1 MKQVLVVLV
10 CDLKWCWCC
19 VSCLRVSE
27 CDLQDLLPDCHDPDR
42 CHIHCGPQI
51 HPDRVLGPVL
61 LHHCG
66 VPGWGHQAAAE
77 SADAGQVCV
86 DLWHWPLS
94 PLCHVWC
101 LIWSAVWRRETGD
114 LGRFRTAV
122 VTHIF
127 RSPMELLKLSVP
139 SVVYA
144 IQNNMAFVALSNLD
158 AAVYQVSWTSVR
170 ILSSR
175 TRCHTISITM
185 VYL

>member
-1 MKQVLVVLV
+1 MKQVLMVLSV
-10 CDLKWCWCC
+10 QWCWCC
-19 VSCLRVSE
+19 VSCLRVGE

-94 PLCHVWC
+94 PLSHVWSD
-101 LIWSAVWRRETGD
+101 LLSDAGRPETW
-114 LGRFRTAV
+114 
-122 VTHIF
+122 
-127 RSPMELLKLSVP
+127 
-139 SVVYA
+139 
-144 IQNNMAFVALSNLD
+144 
-158 AAVYQVSWTSVR
+158 AAVGPQWSLTFSEVPRSCWSWACRRWCTP
-170 ILSSR
+170 SR
-175 TRCHTISITM
+175 TTWPSWLWATWTLLSTRYYGHPYRFCHHVLAVI
-185 VYL
+185 LFQ